1 MLEGRN
7 ICFSYD
13 DTKQILDD
21 IQIDLVPGE
30 LVVITGPTGSGKSTL
45 AKYLSGFIP
54 RTIQGTL
61 SGNLSIDGADTST
74 LSMPEFARKVSL
86 VQQDVESQLCTLR
99 VADEI
104 AFGPENF
111 MVEQYMIKEIVTTSL
126 DSVGAEHLAN
136 RPTHALSGGEKQR
149 IVIAAMLA
157 CRPDYLILD
166 EPSAS
171 LDPKG
176 VQLLS
181 KILLSLK
188 ERGLGIICI
197 EHRLTSILPIADRVL
212 RLTDG
217 KISPYDIN
225 EAKQENWSDGTH
237 FQGKIGSS
245 ILSADSVKFT
255 YGDSDNWAVKNTSL
269 TCHQGE
275 IIALMGDNGSGKSTL
290 IGLLGGL
297 FRPSQGQI
305 FLEDIPIDTVSKEQ
319 IASKIALVFQNPNHQ
334 IFERT
339 VWTEQN
345 LILDV
350 LGIDDDAN
358 ATKSENILKAAN
370 LFGQKDS
377 NPFSLSHGQKRRLN
391 VCSVIVHNPNILLF
405 DEPFIGQDTRGRRFI
420 TQKINDIAQKGGLV
434 IVITHDTSF
443 ALNHC
448 NRLVFMDHG
457 TVLLDGS
464 PRKVLA
470 RLDAM
475 GRHEYKDSPRED

>member
-13 DTKQILDD
+13 GATQILDD
-21 IQIDLVPGE
+21 IQLDLKPGE
-30 LVVITGPTGSGKSTL
+30 LIVITGPTGSGKSTL
-45 AKYLSGFIP
+45 AKYLAGFIP
-54 RTIQGTL
+54 RTIRGTL
-61 SGNLSIDGADTST
+61 SGRLSIDGTDTST
-74 LSMPEFARKVSL
+74 LSMPEFARKVAL

-111 MVEQYMIKEIVTTSL
+111 MVEQDMIQEIVTTSL
-126 DSVGAEHLAN
+126 NSVGADHLAN

-166 EPSAS
+166 EPTAS

-212 RLTDG
+212 RITDG
-217 KISPYDIN
+217 RISPYDIN
-225 EAKQENWSDGTH
+225 EAQQENWSDGTH
-237 FQGKIGSS
+237 YQGIIGSP

-255 YGDSDNWAVKNTSL
+255 YSGSDDWAVKNTSL

-297 FRPSQGQI
+297 FRPSHGQI
-305 FLEDIPIDTVSKEQ
+305 FLEDIPIDTISKEQ
-319 IASKIALVFQNPNHQ
+319 IASEVALVFQNPNHQ

-339 VWTEQN
+339 VWAEQN
-345 LILDV
+345 LILSV
-350 LGIDDDAN
+350 LGINDEAN
-358 ATKSENILKAAN
+358 TVKSEKTLKTAN
-370 LFGQKDS
+370 LFDQKDN

-391 VCSVIVHNPNILLF
+391 VCSVTVHNPNILLF

-420 TQKINDIAQKGGLV
+420 TQKINDIAQKGGMV
-434 IVITHDTSF
+434 IVVTHDTSY

-448 NRLVFMDHG
+448 SRLVFMDRG

-464 PRKVLA
+464 PQTVLD

-475 GRHEYKDSPRED
+475 GRHEYKDSSRED